1 LPQVHGIRRM
11 LGRRVRPAGASLKL
25 ARMDPKR
32 AEELLRQERRRIERS
47 LLGVAGADD
56 GELPHQDQNLEHLAD
71 DATDLVQDE
80 LDEALEEQLQRELEA
95 VERAER
101 RLADGTYGLSVESG
115 EPIPDERLEA
125 NPTAERTAEE
135 QQGFER
141 G

>member
-1 LPQVHGIRRM
+1 MEQ
-11 LGRRVRPAGASLKL
+11 
-25 ARMDPKR
+25 KR

-47 LLGVAGADD
+47 LLGVTAADD
-56 GELPHQDQNLEHLAD
+56 GELAHQDQNLEHLAD

-101 RLADGTYGLSVESG
+101 RLADGTYGVSVESG
-115 EPIPDERLEA
+115 QPIPDERLEA

-135 QQGFER
+135 QARYER
-141 G
+141 D

>member
-1 LPQVHGIRRM
+1 
-11 LGRRVRPAGASLKL
+11 
-25 ARMDPKR
+25 MDPGR

-47 LLGVAGADD
+47 LRGVSATDD

-71 DATDLVQDE
+71 DATDLVQNE

-135 QQGFER
+135 QERFER

>member
-1 LPQVHGIRRM
+1 MEQ
-11 LGRRVRPAGASLKL
+11 
-25 ARMDPKR
+25 KR

-47 LLGVAGADD
+47 LLGVTPADD

-101 RLADGTYGLSVESG
+101 RLADGTYGVSVESG
-115 EPIPDERLEA
+115 QPIPDERLEA

-135 QQGFER
+135 QARYER
-141 G
+141 D